1 MFDIGDK
8 VQARD
13 GRIGIV
19 VDTKKIVVSEKS
31 SNFQQI
37 VVKFPDG
44 FTIDGLSEDF
54 KGVFDRPF
62 SKVGHKY

>member
-8 VQARD
+8 VQAHD
-13 GRIGIV
+13 GRIGTVI
-19 VDTKKIVVSEKS
+19 DTKKIVVFEKTT
-31 SNFQQI
+31 NFQHI

-44 FTIDGLSEDF
+44 STTDGLSEDF

-62 SKVGHKY
+62 SKVGQK